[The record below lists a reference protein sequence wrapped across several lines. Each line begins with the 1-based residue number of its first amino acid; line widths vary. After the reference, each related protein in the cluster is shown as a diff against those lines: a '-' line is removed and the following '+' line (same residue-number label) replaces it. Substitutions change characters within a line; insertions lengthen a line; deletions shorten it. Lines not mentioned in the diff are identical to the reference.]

1 MKKNYSAPK
10 MELKLFNEEDIVR
23 TSIPTDEN
31 ELPPIF
37 VKNG

>member
-1 MKKNYSAPK
+1 MKKIYSTPQ
-10 MELKLFNEEDIVR
+10 MEMKLFITEDIVR

-37 VKNG
+37 L